1 MILSCKRAI
10 RDFLTNKFIN
20 IVTVITIALSVLI
33 VSAFALFFTNAAALL
48 NSWERGIRV
57 MAYLAPGLPETE
69 LQDAGVKIRELEGV
83 REARFISRQEAL
95 ERLKAQLEGQAS
107 LLSDLRENPL
117 PDAYEITLTEA
128 FLRGGQVKRLA
139 DRISSLAPVSE
150 VEYGQRWLGRFTNVI
165 NLFRLTGYALGGLFF
180 MATVFIVANTIRLV
194 LYSRREEVEI
204 MRLVGA
210 ADRFITLPFY
220 IQGLLHGA
228 LGGTAGLLGLYA
240 AYLFISAHV
249 EQGFAAGL
257 PAIRFFPLDVL
268 VGVLL
273 GSMLVGCLG
282 CYLSLKQFF
291 KS

>member
-1 MILSCKRAI
+1 MIRYYNRAI

-48 NSWERGIRV
+48 KSWERGIRV
-57 MAYLAPGLPETE
+57 MAYLTPGLLETE
-69 LQDAGVKIRELEGV
+69 LKNVGLKIDKLEGV

-95 ERLKAQLEGQAS
+95 ERFKAQMEGQAS
-107 LLSDLRENPL
+107 LLRDLRENPL
-117 PDAYEITLTEA
+117 PDAYEIMLAEA
-128 FLRGGQVKRLA
+128 FLKGEQIKRLA
-139 DRISSLAPVSE
+139 DQIASLEAVAE

-165 NLFRLTGYALGGLFF
+165 NLFRLTGCALGVLFIT
-180 MATVFIVANTIRLV
+180 ATVFIVANTIRLV

-210 ADRFITLPFY
+210 ADRFITAPFY

-228 LGGTAGLLGLYA
+228 LGGIMGLLMLFGT
-240 AYLFISAHV
+240 YLFISAHV
-249 EQGFAAGL
+249 EHGFAAGL

-268 VGVLL
+268 GGVLL
-273 GSMLVGCLG
+273 GSMLVGWLG

>member
-1 MILSCKRAI
+1 MILYYKRAI

-57 MAYLAPGLPETE
+57 MAYLEPGLSETE
-69 LQDAGVKIRELEGV
+69 LQDAGVKIHELEGV

-95 ERLKAQLEGQAS
+95 ERLKAQMEGQAS
-107 LLSDLRENPL
+107 LLSGLRENPL

-128 FLRGGQVKRLA
+128 FLKGGQVKRLA
-139 DRISSLAPVSE
+139 DKIASLAPVSE

-180 MATVFIVANTIRLV
+180 MAAVFIVANTIRLV

-210 ADRFITLPFY
+210 ADRFITAPFY

-240 AYLFISAHV
+240 TYLFISAHV

-268 VGVLL
+268 AGVLL
-273 GSMLVGCLG
+273 GSMLVGWLG